1 VVRKFF
7 SGGRVGAK
15 WRGPSRT
22 VRIRGKGSG
31 FRVQGLKRGSCVWGL
46 GVWGLK
52 GGIYNRK
59 ERKGRRE
66 RKELEDAV
74 RRSGMPGRL
83 NHECTRINTNERN
96 CGEIEFEISDLTG
109 GDLLQQKLTGGPD
122 CRVTRGSSFAGALRR
137 TRSFLAMTRGR
148 VGGVET
154 RLPRRSGTAGRA
166 RISASFEVNRVPPS
180 SLAIR
185 PSPKRNSCL
194 DYKTGVQ
201 CGCGRRWRRAI
212 TT

>member
-137 TRSFLAMTRGR
+137 TRSFLAMTGGGRVVWRPDCRVTRGSSFAGALRRTRSFLAMTRGR

-154 RLPRRSGTAGRA
+154 RLPRHSGTR
-166 RISASFEVNRVPPS
+166 S
-180 SLAIR
+180 S
-185 PSPKRNSCL
+185 
-194 DYKTGVQ
+194 Q
-201 CGCGRRWRRAI
+201 
-212 TT
+212 